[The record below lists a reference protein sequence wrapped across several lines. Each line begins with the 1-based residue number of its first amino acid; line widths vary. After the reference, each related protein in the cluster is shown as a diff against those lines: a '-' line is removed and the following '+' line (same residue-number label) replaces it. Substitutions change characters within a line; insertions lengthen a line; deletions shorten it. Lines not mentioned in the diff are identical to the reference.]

1 MNDGTGAAPV
11 AGLADLISQVRS
23 ELAEA
28 QRRIGDSTL
37 RLSVERVTL
46 EIAVQVSREAGG
58 EGKLRIGVVTVG
70 GSGSV
75 TRDNT
80 HHIKVELQPR
90 NEDDT
95 PGWIPVGRQG
105 HQGH

>member
-1 MNDGTGAAPV
+1 MNDGAVAAPV
-11 AGLADLISQVRS
+11 TGLAELISQVRT

-28 QRRIGDSTL
+28 QRRIGDSAL
-37 RLSVERVTL
+37 RLSVEKVTL
-46 EIAVQVSREAGG
+46 EIAVQVSREVDG

-70 GSGSV
+70 GSRSV

-90 NEDDT
+90 NTDDT
-95 PGWIPVGRQG
+95 PGWIPVSR
-105 HQGH
+105 

>member
-46 EIAVQVSREAGG
+46 EIAVQVSREAAWRG
-58 EGKLRIGVVTVG
+58 EAADRCGHR
-70 GSGSV
+70 
-75 TRDNT
+75 
-80 HHIKVELQPR
+80 
-90 NEDDT
+90 
-95 PGWIPVGRQG
+95 GRQRVG
-105 HQGH
+105 DP

>member
-1 MNDGTGAAPV
+1 M
-11 AGLADLISQVRS
+11 
-23 ELAEA
+23 
-28 QRRIGDSTL
+28 
-37 RLSVERVTL
+37 
-46 EIAVQVSREAGG
+46 
-58 EGKLRIGVVTVG
+58 VTVG